1 MNTTEVDQENA
12 IILTDLFSDQELGTV
27 VFYTNLTPD
36 QLQTFLKENN
46 NKKFSFTDI
55 AIVPQRDLQY
65 YSIDDRVWL
74 SQKQENAI
82 REFLNEQP
90 TTSQN

>member
-1 MNTTEVDQENA
+1 MNATEVDQENA

>member
-1 MNTTEVDQENA
+1 MNATEVDQENA

-55 AIVPQRDLQY
+55 AIVPQSDLQY